1 MRSEDLMKLLGGIG
15 GAISLIQAILGFD
28 QRNLD
33 LVKVVTLIVAIAI
46 AVIILLSIIRPN
58 NPIPLNWILFVV
70 LGVIMIVYTSLIGG
84 ILVLIGGFVGYTER

>member
-1 MRSEDLMKLLGGIG
+1 MRSEDLMKLLGGLG
-15 GAISLIQAILGFD
+15 GTISLIEAILGFD

-33 LVKVVTLIVAIAI
+33 TIKIVTLIVAIII
-46 AVIILLSIIRPN
+46 AVVILLSIIRPN

-70 LGVIMIVYTSLIGG
+70 LGIIMIVYTSLIGG